1 MHFMMHFNAKCISP
15 GGTYIQN
22 QKRREVTSMTT
33 LDLFRE
39 AKVEIEKPEPT
50 TKVKLGRRS
59 ARVPLRKQ
67 RRAALTKLMDILAD
81 LEGKDI
87 HIGTYSAGGNH
98 FWLDNLKLQRLQLDY
113 YPFHLKEDTSFIP
126 SVIVLWGSRGACVRI
141 FTDYLVD
148 VRTQEY
154 QGYWHYLLDFRNG
167 FWESPI
173 DNFRSHYACLHI
185 TRFKD

>member
-1 MHFMMHFNAKCISP
+1 
-15 GGTYIQN
+15 
-22 QKRREVTSMTT
+22 MTT
-33 LDLFRE
+33 QLDLFRE
-39 AKVEIEKPEPT
+39 AKVEIEKPEPKT
-50 TKVKLGRRS
+50 TVRLGKRE

-67 RRAALTKLMDILAD
+67 KREAVARLKDILAD

-87 HIGTYSAGGNH
+87 YIGSYDAGGRH
-98 FWLDNLKLQRLQLDY
+98 YQLDNLKLQRLQVDCFLGSG
-113 YPFHLKEDTSFIP
+113 EVP

-141 FTDYLVD
+141 FTDYLVA

-167 FWESPI
+167 FWQSPI

-185 TRFKD
+185 TKFKD